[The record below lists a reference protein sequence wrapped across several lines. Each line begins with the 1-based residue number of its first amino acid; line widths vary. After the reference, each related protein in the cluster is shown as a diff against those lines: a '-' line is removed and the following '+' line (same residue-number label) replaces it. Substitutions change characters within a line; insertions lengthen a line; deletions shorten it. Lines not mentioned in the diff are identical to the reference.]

1 MKRIL
6 FTILAISLLWACYD
20 DKSTL
25 PTVEY
30 PTIYANTS
38 GESQYLTVAYG
49 DELVYEPR
57 LYWLD
62 GKDTVYLEG
71 SEAENYDYQW
81 DLSASDSPTDTSKI
95 VISHD
100 RILKEVINS
109 APTTSGYSYY
119 TLTLHVTHRPSGV
132 VKNLIWEIRVLSTYG
147 GGLLVAETSD
157 EVNSDISLIMS
168 RTFNT
173 NLEDYDAD
181 TVHYKI
187 YSKHNEVS
195 IAGLVNSF
203 TYVNG
208 NAFSGITALVPGE
221 SIIRIDAVTMEEQ
234 DRDMDLF
241 FYAPEVFNPQ
251 AIFAAYS
258 TNVLIN
264 NGKVQTY
271 AAATANKYSMDDTDS
286 PYKLSEIYAGDKMDW
301 VTALLFDENAEKF
314 VYVPTSGTMEATD
327 IQDVLSGNFDPRDM
341 QGCDPIYAEAV
352 NSTLTKWLMRKEG
365 KYYIYEVDC
374 NVDMSDDDWPT
385 VFQGKNIYNLEN
397 CPNLDQAAAFAFS
410 ANNEFF
416 YAVGNTLYVAALT
429 GEKPTAQPT
438 YNLSSGEEVTH
449 LKIYRGSG
457 YTAWSEDINED
468 TGEME
473 PYWRN
478 SKNNVICVAT
488 YDGAEGRVYT
498 LPIQYAGSGGIATE
512 EWIRCYE
519 GFGRITGIGTRE

>member
-6 FTILAISLLWACYD
+6 FTLLTVCLVWACYD
-20 DKSTL
+20 DKSLL

-30 PTIYANTS
+30 PTIYANKN
-38 GESQYLTVAYG
+38 GESQYLTASYG
-49 DELVYEPR
+49 SEFVYEPR

-62 GKDTVYLEG
+62 NKDTVYLSGDED
-71 SEAENYDYQW
+71 YDYQW
-81 DLSASDSPTDTSKI
+81 DMSAFPSATDTSKI

-100 RILKEVINS
+100 RILKMAVDMM
-109 APTTSGYSYY
+109 PTTSGYSYY

-132 VKNLIWEIRVLSTYG
+132 VKNLVWEMKVLSTYG
-147 GGLLVAETSD
+147 GGLLVAETLD
-157 EVNSDISLIMS
+157 EANSDISLIMS

-173 NLEDYDAD
+173 NLEDYEAD
-181 TVHYKI
+181 TVHYLI
-187 YSKHNEVS
+187 YSKHNGVPVD
-195 IAGLVNSF
+195 GLINSF

-221 SIIRIDAVTMEEQ
+221 HVLRIDRVTMEEQ

-241 FYAPEVFNPQ
+241 FYEPEVYNPQ

-271 AAATANKYSMDDTDS
+271 AAATANKYSMDIDT
-286 PYKLSEIYAGDKMDW
+286 PYELSAIYAGDKMDW
-301 VTALLFDENAEKF
+301 VSALFFDKNAEKF
-314 VYVPTSGTMEATD
+314 VYIPTSGTVVATD
-327 IQDVLSGNFDPRDM
+327 ISTVLSGVFDPRNM
-341 QGCDPIYAEAV
+341 QGCEPIYAEAV
-352 NSTLTKWLMRKEG
+352 NSTLTKWLMAKDG
-365 KYYIYEVDC
+365 KYYVYEVDC
-374 NVDMSDDDWPT
+374 NVDYDDDDWPT
-385 VFQGKNIYNLEN
+385 VFQGKNIYDLEN
-397 CPNLDQAAAFAFS
+397 CLNLGQATAFAFS
-410 ANNEFF
+410 ANDEFF
-416 YAVGNTLYVAALT
+416 YAVGNTLYVATLA
-429 GEKPTAQPT
+429 GEKPVAQPT
-438 YNLSSGEEVTH
+438 YSLPAGEEITH